1 VTIASDAAPP
11 ASSQL
16 IGTTLRAVAA
26 VTGMQLAFVSAIEA
40 ETYTWR
46 HVHGTLEGIAAGMS
60 LGLAETFCARMLDGA
75 PPSTHDALTDPA
87 YTSTP
92 IRERLGI
99 GSYVGVPL
107 RRAGAVIGTLGGLD
121 PSSVQLSSA
130 ELRVVAAL
138 GRVVSAEAAADPD
151 IRLHR
156 TAAGWEVEVG
166 DGSVQREPEMS
177 LAMSLADLIAGD
189 GVPTVPPQRPQ
200 RPPEGLGEL
209 ERLQVQIRQLEHAL
223 SARVVIEQAIGVLAQ
238 RFGVAPREAFDRLR
252 RSARS
257 RGQRVHDLAVDV
269 VRSARDRATSL
280 PTELS

>member
-1 VTIASDAAPP
+1 
-11 ASSQL
+11 
-16 IGTTLRAVAA
+16 
-26 VTGMQLAFVSAIEA
+26 MQLAFVSAIDA

-46 HVHGTLEGIAAGMS
+46 DVHGTLDGVTAGMR
-60 LGLAETFCARMLDGA
+60 LGLAETFCARMLAGA
-75 PPSTHDALTDPA
+75 PASTHDALTDPA
-87 YTSTP
+87 YAGTP
-92 IRERLGI
+92 IRERFGI

-121 PSSVQLSSA
+121 RSSIRLTPGD
-130 ELRVVAAL
+130 LRILAAL

-166 DGSVQREPEMS
+166 DGTVQHEPEMS

-189 GVPTVPPQRPQ
+189 GAPTVPPQRPQ
-200 RPPEGLGEL
+200 RPPQGLSEV
-209 ERLQVQIRQLEHAL
+209 ERLRVQIRQLEHAL
-223 SARVVIEQAIGVLAQ
+223 SARVVIEQGIGVLAE
-238 RFGVAPREAFDRLR
+238 RLGVAPREAFDRLR

-269 VRSARDRATSL
+269 VRSARDRTTAL
-280 PTELS
+280 PTELT